1 MWRNKKKNHENSYQ
15 QQESRKKLLAGI
27 SNKKKVLYLLIF
39 LAMVALLILIG
50 KQIKNAGGY
59 PWQDKAEPTETSQK
73 QEEKENLKPEKRPAD
88 YQVGE
93 EITKEVLEKTASQE
107 FFYGMKISE
116 DILQRIEGISYP
128 SDCKVPIEELRY
140 LRMLYYGFD
149 GKCYVGEMIVNTRI
163 EEDTL
168 EVFQELYEIEYPIE
182 KMVLIDDYN
191 GSDEES
197 MIDNNSSS
205 FNYRVIAG
213 TTTLSNHSIGCA
225 IDINP
230 LYNPYVKE
238 KDGTLIVSP
247 VQGMPYVDRS
257 AKNPYAIQKGDKC
270 CEIFEK
276 HGFTWGGD
284 WESCKDYQH
293 FEK

>member
-1 MWRNKKKNHENSYQ
+1 
-15 QQESRKKLLAGI
+15 
-27 SNKKKVLYLLIF
+27 
-39 LAMVALLILIG
+39 
-50 KQIKNAGGY
+50 
-59 PWQDKAEPTETSQK
+59 
-73 QEEKENLKPEKRPAD
+73 
-88 YQVGE
+88 
-93 EITKEVLEKTASQE
+93 
-107 FFYGMKISE
+107 
-116 DILQRIEGISYP
+116 
-128 SDCKVPIEELRY
+128 
-140 LRMLYYGFD
+140 
-149 GKCYVGEMIVNTRI
+149 NTRI

-197 MIDNNSSS
+197 MTDNNSSS